1 LAAAGGYTGEDEA
14 GKEAAEMSETAP
26 ATPPDAPAMSKSRGA
41 SKLWVPVVLA
51 LGLAIG
57 SLLAQVIP
65 TPQYDFGPDSF
76 FLLSIHYALV
86 LHVLLSTLE
95 VVLLASL
102 VIVYANVYAET
113 RANFSLGILV
123 VMGAL
128 LLHSVFS
135 YPLLVNEVGPVL
147 MGSGL
152 LFPYTD
158 ILTIVAYSV
167 FLYLSLE

>member
-1 LAAAGGYTGEDEA
+1 MSAPQTS
-14 GKEAAEMSETAP
+14 AEQPA
-26 ATPPDAPAMSKSRGA
+26 ATPRRARGA

-95 VVLLASL
+95 LVLISSL

-113 RANFSLGILV
+113 RANFSLGILIV
-123 VMGAL
+123 LAAL

-158 ILTIVAYSV
+158 ILTVVAYSV